1 MLSRDFLES
10 LKDLHLAYEYAL
22 PLDFTVNDILPRI
35 VIDMRS
41 PPSNSSASETVPRD
55 RCSPVEPHYDLTVQ
69 DLALDRNRFAGHSR
83 TMTSNPVKAVF
94 GGTPIGPGLSLAFV
108 DEDSIEKAYKLLEE
122 GGCDTV
128 DTARLYGSSEEW
140 IGKTGG
146 GKRFTIDS
154 KTPGGFAP
162 GTSTSETIPQL
173 AKETVERLGV
183 KSVDVYYIH
192 APDPSVGP
200 EDHQRRV
207 ADVKQVYDICAD
219 KGYPLPTVYQGN
231 YSAVTR
237 RMETE
242 LVPTLHKLGIASYVY
257 SPFAG
262 GLLTKTVERLREGT
276 EDACGMRRNTLW
288 VQAQDS

>member
-1 MLSRDFLES
+1 
-10 LKDLHLAYEYAL
+10 
-22 PLDFTVNDILPRI
+22 
-35 VIDMRS
+35 
-41 PPSNSSASETVPRD
+41 
-55 RCSPVEPHYDLTVQ
+55 
-69 DLALDRNRFAGHSR
+69 
-83 TMTSNPVKAVF
+83 MTSNPVKAVF

>member
-35 VIDMRS
+35 AVTTIQL
-41 PPSNSSASETVPRD
+41 SASETVPRD

-69 DLALDRNRFAGHSR
+69 DLALDRNRFAGRSCFNGSQFIIR
-83 TMTSNPVKAVF
+83 SKPF

-128 DTARLYGSSEEW
+128 DTARLYGSSEE
-140 IGKTGG
+140 
-146 GKRFTIDS
+146 RRAALPRHQHQRDH
-154 KTPGGFAP
+154 
-162 GTSTSETIPQL
+162 PQL